1 MGLFKKIYERLS
13 KTRES
18 FSRKLFE
25 VFNHKVINDEFFEEL
40 EYALVSAD
48 IGATV
53 SEQIIDELK
62 ETVLEKRIK
71 DVEEIRNEL
80 KEILVGM
87 LDYDIP
93 EIEYPA
99 VILISGV
106 NGAGKTT
113 AIGKLA
119 KKYREEGKSVI
130 LAAADTFRAAA
141 SEQLSIWAERAGV
154 RIVKHA
160 EGADPAAVVYDAL
173 QSAKAKKA
181 DLVIVDTA
189 GRLQNKKNL
198 MEELKKITRV
208 IDREAE
214 GFDVLNYIV
223 VDATV
228 GQNAVSQVAVFDEC
242 VQLDGIILTKL
253 DGTAKGGV
261 VLAISGE
268 REIPVLHVG
277 IGEGIDDL
285 IDFDAKDFVNAILE

>member
-1 MGLFKKIYERLS
+1 MGFFKKVYERLA
-13 KTRES
+13 KTRENI
-18 FSRKLFE
+18 SRKFFAI
-25 VFNHKVINDEFFEEL
+25 FNSSVINDEFFDEL
-40 EYALVSAD
+40 ECALVSSD
-48 IGATV
+48 MGAQV
-53 SEQIIDELK
+53 STDVIEELR
-62 ETVLEKRIK
+62 ERVLAKRIK
-71 DVEEIRNEL
+71 NADDIKSEL
-80 KEILVGM
+80 KDILVGM
-87 LDYDIP
+87 LDYEIP

-99 VILISGV
+99 VILVSGV

-119 KKYREEGKSVI
+119 KRYKDAGKSVI

-141 SEQLSIWAERAGV
+141 SDQLTIWAERSGV
-154 RIVKHA
+154 RIVKHK

-173 QSAKAKKA
+173 QSAKAKGA

-208 IDREAE
+208 IEREAQ
-214 GFDVLNYIV
+214 GFDVYNYIV

-228 GQNAVSQVAVFDEC
+228 GQNAVSQVGIFDEAIDI
-242 VQLDGIILTKL
+242 DGIILTKL

-261 VLAISGE
+261 VIAISGE
-268 REIPVLHVG
+268 MEIPVLYVG
-277 IGEGIDDL
+277 VGEGIEDL

>member
-1 MGLFKKIYERLS
+1 MGFFKKVYERLA
-13 KTRES
+13 KTRENI
-18 FSRKLFE
+18 SRKFFALF
-25 VFNHKVINDEFFEEL
+25 NSGVINDEFFDEL
-40 EYALVSAD
+40 EYALVSSD
-48 IGATV
+48 MGATV
-53 SEQIIDELK
+53 SAEIIEELRD
-62 ETVLEKRIK
+62 TVFEKRIK
-71 DVEEIRNEL
+71 TTDGIKSEL
-80 KEILVGM
+80 KDILVGM
-87 LDYDIP
+87 LDYEIP
-93 EIEYPA
+93 EMEYPA
-99 VILISGV
+99 VILVSGV

-119 KKYREEGKSVI
+119 KRYKEAGKSVI

-141 SEQLSIWAERAGV
+141 SEQLTIWAERAGV
-154 RIVKHA
+154 RIVKHK

-173 QSAKAKKA
+173 QSAKAKNA

-214 GFDVLNYIV
+214 GFNVYNYIV

-228 GQNAVSQVAVFDEC
+228 GQNAVSQVEVFDEA
-242 VQLDGIILTKL
+242 VELDGIILTKL

-268 REIPVLHVG
+268 REIPVLYVG

>member
-1 MGLFKKIYERLS
+1 MGFFKKVYERLA
-13 KTRES
+13 KTRENI
-18 FSRKLFE
+18 SRKFFTLF
-25 VFNHKVINDEFFEEL
+25 NSSVINDEFFDEL
-40 EYALVSAD
+40 ECALVSSD
-48 IGATV
+48 MGAQV
-53 SEQIIDELK
+53 STDVIEELR
-62 ETVLEKRIK
+62 ERVLAKRIK
-71 DVEEIRNEL
+71 NADEIKSEL
-80 KEILVGM
+80 KDILVGM
-87 LDYDIP
+87 LDYEIP

-119 KKYREEGKSVI
+119 KRYKDAGKSVI

-141 SEQLSIWAERAGV
+141 SDQLTIWAERSGV
-154 RIVKHA
+154 RIVKHK
-160 EGADPAAVVYDAL
+160 EGADPAAVVYDAI
-173 QSAKAKKA
+173 QSAKAKGT

-208 IDREAE
+208 IEREAD
-214 GFDVLNYIV
+214 GFEVYNYIV

-228 GQNAVSQVAVFDEC
+228 GQNAVSQVGIFDEAIDI
-242 VQLDGIILTKL
+242 DGIILTKL

-261 VLAISGE
+261 VIAISGE
-268 REIPVLHVG
+268 MEIPVLYVG
-277 IGEGIDDL
+277 VGEGIEDL

>member
-1 MGLFKKIYERLS
+1 MGFFKKVYERLQ

-18 FSRKLFE
+18 ISRKFFAI
-25 VFNHKVINDEFFEEL
+25 FNSGVINDEFFDEL
-40 EYALVSAD
+40 EYALVSSD
-48 IGATV
+48 MGATV
-53 SEQIIDELK
+53 SSEIIDELRDK
-62 ETVLEKRIK
+62 VLEKRIK
-71 DVEEIRNEL
+71 TTDGIKEEL
-80 KEILVGM
+80 KDILIDM
-87 LDYDIP
+87 LDYEIP
-93 EIEYPA
+93 EMEYPA
-99 VILISGV
+99 VILVSGV

-119 KKYREEGKSVI
+119 KRYKEQGKSVI

-141 SEQLSIWAERAGV
+141 SDQLTIWAERSGV
-154 RIVKHA
+154 RIVKHK

-173 QSAKAKKA
+173 QSAKAKGS

-208 IDREAE
+208 IEREAE
-214 GFDVLNYIV
+214 GFSIYNYIV

-228 GQNAVSQVAVFDEC
+228 GQNAVSQVAVFDEA
-242 VQLDGIILTKL
+242 VTLDGIILTKL

-261 VLAISGE
+261 VVAISGE
-268 REIPVLHVG
+268 REIPVLYVG

-285 IDFDAKDFVNAILE
+285 IDFDAKDFVNAIIG

>member
-1 MGLFKKIYERLS
+1 MGFFKKVYERLA
-13 KTRES
+13 KTRENI
-18 FSRKLFE
+18 SRKFFAI
-25 VFNHKVINDEFFEEL
+25 FNSSVINDEFFDEL
-40 EYALVSAD
+40 ECALVSSD
-48 IGATV
+48 MGAQV
-53 SEQIIDELK
+53 STDVIEELR
-62 ETVLEKRIK
+62 ERVLAKRIK
-71 DVEEIRNEL
+71 NADDIKSEL
-80 KEILVGM
+80 KDILVGM
-87 LDYDIP
+87 LDYEIP

-99 VILISGV
+99 VILVSGV

-119 KKYREEGKSVI
+119 KRYKDAGKSVI

-141 SEQLSIWAERAGV
+141 SDQLTIWAERSGV
-154 RIVKHA
+154 RIVKHK

-173 QSAKAKKA
+173 QSAKAKGA

-208 IDREAE
+208 IEREAE
-214 GFDVLNYIV
+214 GFDVYNYIV

-228 GQNAVSQVAVFDEC
+228 GQNAVSQVGIFDEAIDI
-242 VQLDGIILTKL
+242 DGIILTKL

-261 VLAISGE
+261 VIAISGE
-268 REIPVLHVG
+268 MEIPVLYVG
-277 IGEGIDDL
+277 VGEGIEDL

>member
-119 KKYREEGKSVI
+119 KKYSEEGKSVI

>member
-1 MGLFKKIYERLS
+1 MGFFKKVYERLA
-13 KTRES
+13 KTRENI
-18 FSRKLFE
+18 SRKFFALF
-25 VFNHKVINDEFFEEL
+25 NSGVINDEFFDEL
-40 EYALVSAD
+40 EYALVSSD
-48 IGATV
+48 MGATV
-53 SEQIIDELK
+53 SSEIIEELR
-62 ETVLEKRIK
+62 ETVLSKRIK
-71 DVEEIRNEL
+71 TADGIKAEL

-87 LDYDIP
+87 LDYEIP
-93 EIEYPA
+93 EMQYPA
-99 VILISGV
+99 VILVSGV

-119 KKYREEGKSVI
+119 KRYKEAGKSVV

-141 SEQLSIWAERAGV
+141 SEQLTIWSERAGV
-154 RIVKHA
+154 RIVKHK

-173 QSAKAKKA
+173 QSAKAKGA

-214 GFDVLNYIV
+214 GFSVYNYIV

-228 GQNAVSQVAVFDEC
+228 GQNAVSQVEVFDEA
-242 VQLDGIILTKL
+242 VELDGIILTKL

-268 REIPVLHVG
+268 REIPVLYVG
-277 IGEGIDDL
+277 VGEGIDDL

>member
-1 MGLFKKIYERLS
+1 MGFFKKVYERLA

-18 FSRKLFE
+18 ISRKFFALF
-25 VFNHKVINDEFFEEL
+25 NSGVINDEFFDEL
-40 EYALVSAD
+40 EYALVSSD
-48 IGATV
+48 MGATV
-53 SEQIIDELK
+53 SAEIIEELRD
-62 ETVLEKRIK
+62 TVLAKRIK
-71 DVEEIRNEL
+71 TADGIKAEL
-80 KEILVGM
+80 KDILVGM
-87 LDYDIP
+87 LDYEIP
-93 EIEYPA
+93 EMEYPA

-119 KKYREEGKSVI
+119 KRYKEAGRSVI

-141 SEQLSIWAERAGV
+141 SEQLTIWAERAGV
-154 RIVKHA
+154 RIVKHK

-173 QSAKAKKA
+173 QSAKAKGA

-214 GFDVLNYIV
+214 GFSIYNYIV

-228 GQNAVSQVAVFDEC
+228 GQNAVSQVEVFDEA
-242 VQLDGIILTKL
+242 VELDGIILTKL

-268 REIPVLHVG
+268 REIPVLYVG

>member
-1 MGLFKKIYERLS
+1 MGFFKKVYERLQ

-18 FSRKLFE
+18 ISRKFFAI
-25 VFNHKVINDEFFEEL
+25 FNSGVINDEFFDEL
-40 EYALVSAD
+40 EYALVSSD
-48 IGATV
+48 MGATV
-53 SEQIIDELK
+53 SADIIDELRDK
-62 ETVLEKRIK
+62 VLEKRIK
-71 DVEEIRNEL
+71 TTDGIKEEL
-80 KEILVGM
+80 KDILIGM
-87 LDYDIP
+87 LDYEIP
-93 EIEYPA
+93 EMEYPA

-119 KKYREEGKSVI
+119 KRYKEQGKSVI

-141 SEQLSIWAERAGV
+141 SEQLTIWAERSGV
-154 RIVKHA
+154 RIVKHK

-173 QSAKAKKA
+173 QSAKAKGA

-208 IDREAE
+208 IEREAE
-214 GFDVLNYIV
+214 GFSIYNYIV

-228 GQNAVSQVAVFDEC
+228 GQNAVSQVSVFDEA
-242 VQLDGIILTKL
+242 VELDGIILTKL

-268 REIPVLHVG
+268 REIPVLYVG

-285 IDFDAKDFVNAILE
+285 IDFDAKDFVNAIIG

>member
-1 MGLFKKIYERLS
+1 MGFFKKIYEGLS

-18 FSRKLFE
+18 FSRKIFS
-25 VFNHKVINDEFFEEL
+25 VFNSKVINDDFFDEL
-40 EYALVSAD
+40 EFALISAD

-53 SEQIIDELK
+53 SAQIIEELK
-62 ETVLEKRIK
+62 ETVFEKRIK
-71 DVEEIRNEL
+71 SADEVKSEL
-80 KEILVGM
+80 KDIMIGY
-87 LDYDIP
+87 LDYEIP

-99 VILISGV
+99 VIMISGV

-119 KKYREEGKSVI
+119 NRYKKEGKSVV

-141 SEQLSIWAERAGV
+141 SEQLGIWAERAGV
-154 RIVKHA
+154 RIVRHA

-173 QSAKAKKA
+173 QSAKAKGA

-214 GFDVLNYIV
+214 GFTVLNYIV

-228 GQNAVSQVAVFDEC
+228 GQNAVSQVEVFDEA
-242 VQLDGIILTKL
+242 VTLDGIILTKL

-285 IDFDAKDFVNAILE
+285 IDFDAKDFVNAILY

>member
-1 MGLFKKIYERLS
+1 MSIFKKIHERLA
-13 KTRES
+13 KTRENI
-18 FSRKLFE
+18 SRKFFLA
-25 VFNHKVINDEFFEEL
+25 FNSKVINDEFFDEL
-40 EYALVSAD
+40 ECAMISAD
-48 IGATV
+48 IGANV
-53 SEQIIDELK
+53 SGQVIEELR
-62 ETVLEKRIK
+62 ETVLEKRLK
-71 DVEEIRNEL
+71 DVESIKKEL
-80 KEILVGM
+80 KSILIGM
-87 LDYDIP
+87 LDYEIP

-119 KKYREEGKSVI
+119 KKYKEAGKSVL

-141 SEQLSIWAERAGV
+141 SDQLEIWAQRAGV
-154 RIVKHA
+154 RVVRHA

-173 QSAKAKKA
+173 QSAKAKKT

-214 GFDVLNYIV
+214 GFTVLNYIV

-228 GQNAVSQVAVFDEC
+228 GQNAVSQVEVFDEA
-242 VQLDGIILTKL
+242 VELDGIILTKL

-285 IDFDAKDFVNAILE
+285 IDFDATDFVNAILE

>member
-1 MGLFKKIYERLS
+1 MGFFKKVYERLA
-13 KTRES
+13 KTRENI
-18 FSRKLFE
+18 SRKFFAI
-25 VFNHKVINDEFFEEL
+25 FNSKVINDEFFDEL
-40 EYALVSAD
+40 EYALVSSD
-48 IGATV
+48 MGATV
-53 SEQIIDELK
+53 SSQVIEELR

-71 DVEEIRNEL
+71 TAEGIKEEL
-80 KEILVGM
+80 KDILIGM
-87 LDYDIP
+87 LDYEVP
-93 EIEYPA
+93 EMEYPA
-99 VILISGV
+99 VILVSGV

-119 KKYREEGKSVI
+119 KKYKEAGKSVI

-141 SEQLSIWAERAGV
+141 SDQLTIWSERAGV
-154 RIVKHA
+154 RIVKHK

-173 QSAKAKKA
+173 QSAKAKGS

-214 GFDVLNYIV
+214 GFSVYNYIV

-228 GQNAVSQVAVFDEC
+228 GQNAVSQVEVFDEA
-242 VQLDGIILTKL
+242 VTLDGIILTKL

-261 VLAISGE
+261 VVAISGE

>member
-1 MGLFKKIYERLS
+1 MGFFKKVYERLA

-18 FSRKLFE
+18 ISRKFFTLF
-25 VFNHKVINDEFFEEL
+25 NSGVINDEFFDEL
-40 EYALVSAD
+40 EYALVSSD
-48 IGATV
+48 MGAKV
-53 SEQIIDELK
+53 SSDIIDELRD
-62 ETVLEKRIK
+62 TVLAKRIK
-71 DVEEIRNEL
+71 TADGIKAEL
-80 KEILVGM
+80 KEILIGM
-87 LDYDIP
+87 IDYEIP
-93 EIEYPA
+93 DMEYPA

-119 KKYREEGKSVI
+119 KRYKEAGKSVI

-141 SEQLSIWAERAGV
+141 SEQLTIWAERAGV
-154 RIVKHA
+154 RIVKHK

-173 QSAKAKKA
+173 QSAKAKGA

-214 GFDVLNYIV
+214 GFSVYNYIV

-228 GQNAVSQVAVFDEC
+228 GQNAVSQVEVFDEA
-242 VQLDGIILTKL
+242 VELDGIILTKL

-268 REIPVLHVG
+268 REIPVLYVG